1 MPDKPLTIATYAAGA
16 SLAAITL
23 VYVFGP
29 TFFIDGESS
38 TASSSTRKKG
48 VVGLSNPA
56 NDCFINSIL
65 QALAGLGDLR
75 IYLIRESHRRTLDA
89 PTTHL
94 PSPQN
99 ESEGNE
105 LDNWKSEGLQKG
117 IVTLALK
124 EVLDSLNERPI
135 YKKTMSAGPF
145 IVTLENAFRTRISR
159 QQQDAQEFLQI
170 VAERLGDEYHAGR
183 KARKRAKEPGSVKEA
198 GSRDSQGSSTA
209 AGSANT
215 KPPALG
221 PHRSPSDKIK
231 EPGELLK
238 GARND
243 GEEEGSSKSDK
254 EEEGFPLE
262 GRIESQIECE
272 HCHFKPKPSATT
284 FVTLTL
290 NVPQTGPTT
299 LNSCFDGLFQT
310 EHIDDFKCDKCRLE
324 HALDVR
330 IRELAT
336 AKVDDKPSLESHIHK
351 IRKAIEVDPE
361 KAPEGVPLPDMK
373 LAPKRRIA
381 KHMRLTAFPKV
392 LAIHLSRSIFDPRS
406 VSTKNAAKVSFP
418 EKLPLGGILDRRQYK
433 LLGVVTHKGSHNSG
447 HYETFRRQNLYP
459 PYSTP
464 NAFSAGGAYSQP
476 PSRNPSTTPSPQIPA
491 TKTTKDTQDNAPP
504 SPEPSEVHSLFSSS
518 NVSTPPS
525 TTSSPP
531 PSNFS
536 PRPSHDSL
544 FSTRPKSRT
553 GPTSAPRPSQET
565 NSSTTK
571 AEKASPSKLTSSA
584 YSMADMTRFKR
595 KKKTGSDRWWRISDD
610 KIKESST
617 SDVLGMQKEVYLLFY
632 ELDKGVR

>member
-29 TFFIDGESS
+29 TFFFDGESS

-56 NDCFINSIL
+56 NDCFINSVL

-75 IYLIRESHRRTLDA
+75 VYLIRESYRRTLDE
-89 PTTHL
+89 PTTYIPL
-94 PSPQN
+94 PQTDL
-99 ESEGNE
+99 EVKD
-105 LDNWKSEGLQKG
+105 LDTSKSEGLQKG

-135 YKKTMSAGPF
+135 YKKTLSAGPF
-145 IVTLENAFRTRISR
+145 IATLENAFRTRISR
-159 QQQDAQEFLQI
+159 QQQDAQEFLQV
-170 VAERLGDEYHAGR
+170 VAERLGDEYHAGH
-183 KARKRAKEPGSVKEA
+183 KARKRARGSISVTEA
-198 GSRDSQGSSTA
+198 GSRDSVNPSTV
-209 AGSANT
+209 AGKGNLE
-215 KPPALG
+215 PPAAVD
-221 PHRSPSDKIK
+221 PRRS
-231 EPGELLK
+231 
-238 GARND
+238 
-243 GEEEGSSKSDK
+243 SSKSKKEQENLLEVGTKNYETKDSGSDK

-272 HCHFKPKPSATT
+272 YCHFKPNPTATT

-299 LNSCFDGLFQT
+299 LSSCFDGLFQT

-330 IRELAT
+330 LRELAT
-336 AKVDDKPSLESHIHK
+336 AKLGDKPALETNIHK
-351 IRKAIEVDPE
+351 IRKAIAEDPE
-361 KAPEGVPLPDMK
+361 KAPEGVPLPDIK

-392 LAIHLSRSIFDPRS
+392 LAIHLSRSIFDPGS
-406 VSTKNAAKVSFP
+406 ISTKNAAKVSFP
-418 EKLPLGGILDRRQYK
+418 EKLPLGGILERKQYR

-464 NAFSAGGAYSQP
+464 NAFNTGGAYSQP
-476 PSRNPSTTPSPQIPA
+476 PSRNPSAAPSPQIPA
-491 TKTTKDTQDNAPP
+491 TKTTRDVKDHPP
-504 SPEPSEVHSLFSSS
+504 SSPEPSEAHSLSSSS
-518 NVSTPPS
+518 NLSTPPS
-525 TTSSPP
+525 TMSSPP

-536 PRPSHDSL
+536 PRRSYDSL
-544 FSTRPKSRT
+544 FSARPKSRT
-553 GPTSAPRPSQET
+553 GPTSAPRPSQDISLSARVER
-565 NSSTTK
+565 SSPGK
-571 AEKASPSKLTSSA
+571 SS
-584 YSMADMTRFKR
+584 YSYSLADMSRFRR
-595 KKKTGSDRWWRISDD
+595 KKKATNDRWWRISDD

-617 SDVLGMQKEVYLLFY
+617 SDVLSMQKEVYLLFY
-632 ELDKGVR
+632 ELDKGS